1 MSDFQGEDLRYS
13 LSFSKIKCEFV
24 LIGSKLVSNRCV
36 ILSISSFRVLISKNI
51 VLTRAPPFNFPLV
64 NIYQT
69 SEFNRYFARKWRD
82 LICPSIDGNG
92 SIFKFIFENTRDTFS
107 LRTREVEGRNVKAVF
122 TLSFVEEFYSAW

>member
-36 ILSISSFRVLISKNI
+36 ILSIFRVLISKNI

-82 LICPSIDGNG
+82 LICLCPSIDGNG
-92 SIFKFIFENTRDTFS
+92 SIFKFIFENTRDTS
-107 LRTREVEGRNVKAVF
+107 LFLSEKEKSGRK
-122 TLSFVEEFYSAW
+122 ER